1 MLIGRSDSKIDEKG
15 RISFPKKFRLELG
28 DNLIITQGFE
38 GSLIII
44 AKKQMNLLLEGT
56 QGPPITDKTARETE
70 RFLLGSAEE
79 VIIDEKGRILIPD
92 HLRKYAGLTAEVSFL
107 GILRY
112 VQVWDKDTWEKHN
125 LMLHKDIDPIT
136 KKLGTDK

>member
-56 QGPPITDKTARETE
+56 QGRPITDKTARETE

-112 VQVWDKDTWEKHN
+112 VQVWNRQVWEEHN
-125 LMLHKDIDPIT
+125 LKLVREIVPIT
-136 KKLGTDK
+136 EKLKEAK